1 MKTITRLVLG
11 VVSSLLVSAGFYRAA
26 GRLDPLFNVDL
37 SSGQPDLSGPSCIAP
52 CYYTP
57 RPAGLSA

>member
-1 MKTITRLVLG
+1 MKTTIRLVLG

-37 SSGQPDLSGPSCIAP
+37 SSGQPERSTPGCIAP
-52 CYYTP
+52 CMYTP
-57 RPAGLSA
+57 RPAAIPA